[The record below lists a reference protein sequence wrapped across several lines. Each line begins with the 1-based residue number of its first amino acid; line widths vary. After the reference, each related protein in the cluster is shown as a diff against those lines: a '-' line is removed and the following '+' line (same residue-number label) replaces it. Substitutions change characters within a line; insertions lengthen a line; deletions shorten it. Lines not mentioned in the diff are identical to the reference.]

1 MTNPIY
7 NEDINEPQAV
17 AQQAMRSAIFI
28 VATVN
33 PDPQSQQTVREW
45 CADLAGLVRAV
56 GKRVPQAGLSCVTAF
71 SSGAWDALFGEP
83 RPARLHPFRE
93 FGVPGRMAIAT
104 PGDILLHIRA
114 DQMDLCFELATLLM
128 TPLAGAVVTV
138 DEIHGFRYF
147 DQRSIVGFVDGTENP
162 VGNDALTYTVV
173 GDEDAAFA
181 GGSYVLVQ
189 KYTHDMNG
197 WNALSVETQERVI
210 GRTKLSDV
218 ELADG
223 VKPSN
228 SHSALTTLT
237 EDGQE
242 IKILRDNMPF
252 GRPGFGEFGTY
263 FIGYARTPDAIE
275 KMLENMFVGKPPG
288 NYDRL
293 LDFSTA
299 TTGGLFFAPS
309 QAALEALA
317 ERAAPAAESASP
329 ENDAETNP
337 SPRDGSLRIGSL
349 KGTPSHE

>member
-1 MTNPIY
+1 MNPTPTY
-7 NEDINEPQAV
+7 SEDINAPQAV
-17 AQQAMRSAIFI
+17 AQPAMRCAIFI

-33 PDPQSQQTVREW
+33 PDPESQQTVREW
-45 CADLAGLVRAV
+45 CADVAGLTRAV
-56 GKRVPQAGLSCVTAF
+56 GKRAPAAGLSCVTAF
-71 SSGAWDALFGEP
+71 SSSAWDALFGSP
-83 RPARLHPFRE
+83 RPSGLHPFRE

-114 DQMDLCFELATLLM
+114 DQMDLCFELATQLM
-128 TPLAGAVVTV
+128 TPLADAVETV

-162 VGNDALTYTVV
+162 AGNEALTYTVV

-197 WNALSVETQERVI
+197 WNALSVETQERII
-210 GRTKLSDV
+210 GRTKLSDI

-237 EDGQE
+237 ENGQE

-299 TTGGLFFAPS
+299 VTGGLFFAPS
-309 QAALEALA
+309 QAALDALA
-317 ERAAPAAESASP
+317 DLTGPSPDSAPDS
-329 ENDAETNP
+329 DAKANP
-337 SPRDGSLRIGSL
+337 SNSDGTLHIGSL